1 MRLRCVV
8 RREAFSCVADSL
20 EGLRRVLKGYFDDVA
35 GRETEN
41 EARDDVEAVAC
52 CLLLPN

>member
-35 GRETEN
+35 VRETEN